1 MGIYNTKLILLKR
14 IKNVFININ
23 FHFSDR
29 APKKESLVFKYQ
41 PQSQKSTDAEDD
53 IRHTLRHICENS
65 ADLITK
71 EAASYVHKLVYT
83 IRQMDA
89 GGVERIYERLKNN
102 EICDNGKKTL

>member
-1 MGIYNTKLILLKR
+1 M
-14 IKNVFININ
+14 
-23 FHFSDR
+23 
-29 APKKESLVFKYQ
+29 VFKYQ
-41 PQSQKSTDAEDD
+41 AHSQKSTDAEDD
-53 IRHTLRHICENS
+53 IQHTLRHICENS

-102 EICDNGKKTL
+102 DLCNKGKKAL